1 MREPTVSQCKSF
13 MTGVI
18 WSDLLFPK
26 LSVRHSCELAAAYM
40 YIFPAWVGHSCI
52 NCYVIKV

>member
-13 MTGVI
+13 VTGII

-26 LSVRHSCELAAAYM
+26 LSVRHSSELATANI
-40 YIFPAWVGHSCI
+40 YIFLTWVGHSCL